1 MLDSLP
7 RPVVI
12 AHRGA
17 SAHAPE
23 NTLSAFKLAIDQ
35 GADVI
40 EFDVQLSSDK
50 SVVVYHDHSLE
61 RTTDG
66 AGYVKD
72 KNLDYLKSL
81 NAGKAYGSAY
91 DDEKIP
97 TLDEVFQLVGKES
110 FYNIELKNSLTPFDD
125 LPSLVLQQIKNHNF
139 LDRVLISSFNPIA
152 LFKLIKQNPN
162 ARIGLLL
169 YHPLTVELSSRLSIV
184 PFKYQTVHI
193 NFSSLRINAI
203 KAFQDKGNLVFS
215 YTLNHPGDMRSA
227 LTYGIDGFFTDDPA
241 LARRTLQNSTGGY

>member
-81 NAGKAYGSAY
+81 NAG
-91 DDEKIP
+91 IWFC
-97 TLDEVFQLVGKES
+97 L
-110 FYNIELKNSLTPFDD
+110 
-125 LPSLVLQQIKNHNF
+125 
-139 LDRVLISSFNPIA
+139 
-152 LFKLIKQNPN
+152 
-162 ARIGLLL
+162 
-169 YHPLTVELSSRLSIV
+169 
-184 PFKYQTVHI
+184 
-193 NFSSLRINAI
+193 
-203 KAFQDKGNLVFS
+203 
-215 YTLNHPGDMRSA
+215 
-227 LTYGIDGFFTDDPA
+227 
-241 LARRTLQNSTGGY
+241 